1 MEKLSP
7 AKLRGLQAAA
17 ADRLG
22 MFPLGTPVA
31 TTNSLRD
38 AGLAVGRDR
47 CGHRV
52 GTGHRHE
59 PISSFITRAGR
70 DAVGAEN
77 PPALTAAGTPL
88 ELRCAQDLEE
98 AGYTTGFH
106 AIELAGPAEGV
117 FIEVTAPEPGDEDGD
132 IQRMLMVSG
141 LFANGWRPLGELD
154 GLYPVPL
161 VPAGK
166 PGESAGMC
174 RQCGM
179 GLVYDESGR
188 CVTDESAGYMCRTAK
203 HRESPTHVPWE

>member
-1 MEKLSP
+1 MGKLSP
-7 AKLRGLQAAA
+7 AKMRGLQAAA

-22 MFPLGTPVA
+22 RFPSDTPVA

-52 GTGHRHE
+52 GAGHRHE
-59 PISSFITRAGR
+59 PISSFITIAGR
-70 DAVGAEN
+70 DEVGAEH

-88 ELRCAQDLEE
+88 ELQCVQDLEE
-98 AGYTTGFH
+98 TGYTTGFCV
-106 AIELAGPAEGV
+106 IELAGPAEGV
-117 FIEVTAPEPGDEDGD
+117 FIEVMTPEPGDEGGD

-161 VPAGK
+161 VPAGG
-166 PGESAGMC
+166 PGKSAGMC

-179 GLVYDESGR
+179 GLLYDESGR
-188 CVTDESAGYMCRTAK
+188 CVTDEYAGYMCRTVK
-203 HRESPTHVPWE
+203 HRESLTHVPWD